1 MENKLE
7 ELRQKAQQVL
17 DACKNESVAE
27 GAADAVTALKGKL
40 TAVLGDIKKLSK
52 EERPTLAETAAQI
65 SKEIQRLMEKDLSA
79 LREDAL
85 TRIKASVDEKAL
97 QDAKVAFLGKKGR
110 LTAILRGM
118 KDLSAEERPVMG
130 ALANKV
136 REEIEA
142 VEAEKEAELKAERL
156 ARRIEEEKIDITL
169 PARHHQAGHI
179 HPLNKALR
187 VIMDTFVRMGYSVEE
202 GPEIEQDY
210 YNFYCL
216 NLPKDHPA
224 RDMQDSFYL
233 TQNMNF
239 LLRTHTSPVQARTM
253 QRHEP
258 NSPIRMIAPG
268 KVFRWDNDATH
279 SPVFHQVEGLVVDKG
294 IKFSDLKGT
303 LEIFLKE
310 LFGSDTKIRFRAS
323 YFPFTE
329 PSAEVDISFAS
340 RMHGETN
347 ADEWLEILGC
357 GMVHP
362 NVLKLNGYDPS
373 KVSGFAFGL
382 GIERIAMLL
391 YGIDDLRLF
400 YENDMRFLKQF

>member
-1 MENKLE
+1 MESLE
-7 ELRQKAQQVL
+7 TLRQKAQQAL
-17 DACKNESVAE
+17 DACKDRKAQDESGRTIGSALAE
-27 GAADAVTALKGKL
+27 
-40 TAVLGDIKKLSK
+40 VLGEIKKLGK
-52 EERPTLAETAAQI
+52 EERALAAETEAAVSRAI
-65 SKEIQRLMEKDLSA
+65 AGLMKEELA
-79 LREDAL
+79 GLREEAKKAL
-85 TRIKASVDEKAL
+85 EESTDEKTL
-97 QDAKVAFLGKKGR
+97 QEARVAYLGKKGR

-118 KDLSAEERPVMG
+118 KDLTAEDRPVMG
-130 ALANKV
+130 ALANTV

-142 VEAEKEAELKAERL
+142 VEAEKKAEFKAANL
-156 ARRIEEEKIDITL
+156 AKRIREERIDITL
-169 PARHHQAGHI
+169 PARRHQTGHI
-179 HPLNKALR
+179 HPLNKALHL
-187 VIMDTFVRMGYSVEE
+187 IMGTFMNMGYSVAE
-202 GPEIEQDY
+202 GPEIEEDY

-233 TQNMNF
+233 TENMNF
-239 LLRTHTSPVQARTM
+239 LLRTHTSPVQARTL
-253 QRHEP
+253 QSHEP
-258 NSPIRMIAPG
+258 NSPIRVIAPG

-310 LFGSDTKIRFRAS
+310 IFGSDTKIRFRSS

-347 ADEWLEILGC
+347 ADEWLEILGA

-362 NVLKLNGYDPS
+362 NVLTLNGYDPA
-373 KVSGFAFGL
+373 KVSGFAFGM
-382 GIERIAMLL
+382 GVERIAMLL

>member
-7 ELRQKAQQVL
+7 ELKQKAQQVL
-17 DACKNESVAE
+17 EACKDEKVGE
-27 GAADAVTALKGKL
+27 GAADAIAAVKGKL
-40 TAVLGDIKKLSK
+40 TEVLGDIKKLSK
-52 EERPTLAETAAQI
+52 EERPTLAETAEQI
-65 SKEIQRLMEKDLSA
+65 SKEIQRLMEKDLSQ
-79 LREDAL
+79 LRDDAL

-136 REEIEA
+136 RAEIEA

-169 PARHHQAGHI
+169 PARHHQKGHI

-187 VIMDTFVRMGYSVEE
+187 VIQDTFIRMGYSVEE

-233 TQNMNF
+233 TNTMDF

>member
-1 MENKLE
+1 MEIQMKQE
-7 ELRQKAQQVL
+7 L
-17 DACKNESVAE
+17 DA
-27 GAADAVTALKGKL
+27 L
-40 TAVLGDIKKLSK
+40 
-52 EERPTLAETAAQI
+52 Q
-65 SKEIQRLMEKDLSA
+65 
-79 LREDAL
+79 
-85 TRIKASVDEKAL
+85 EKAL
-97 QDAKVAFLGKKGR
+97 AGIRACADEKSLQDTKVSYLGKKGQ
-110 LTAILRGM
+110 LTLILRGM

-130 ALANKV
+130 ALANTV
-136 REEIEA
+136 REEIESA
-142 VEAEKEAELKAERL
+142 LEEKGEELKA
-156 ARRIEEEKIDITL
+156 ARIAKRIEEEKIDITL
-169 PARHHQAGHI
+169 PARQHRRGHI
-179 HPLNKALR
+179 HPLNKALH
-187 VIMDTFVRMGYSVEE
+187 VIMDTFMRMGYSVEE

-216 NLPKDHPA
+216 NLPADHPA

-233 TQNMNF
+233 TENMNF
-239 LLRTHTSPVQARTM
+239 LLRTHTSPVQARTL
-253 QRHEP
+253 QSREP
-258 NSPIRMIAPG
+258 NTPIRIIAPG

-279 SPVFHQVEGLVVDKG
+279 SPVFHQVEGLVVDRG
-294 IKFSDLKGT
+294 ITFSDLKGT
-303 LEIFLKE
+303 LEIFLKD

-362 NVLKLNGYDPS
+362 NVLTLNHYDPD
-373 KVSGFAFGL
+373 KVTGFAFGL

>member
-1 MENKLE
+1 MESQMKQE
-7 ELRQKAQQVL
+7 L
-17 DACKNESVAE
+17 DA
-27 GAADAVTALKGKL
+27 L
-40 TAVLGDIKKLSK
+40 
-52 EERPTLAETAAQI
+52 Q
-65 SKEIQRLMEKDLSA
+65 
-79 LREDAL
+79 
-85 TRIKASVDEKAL
+85 EKAL
-97 QDAKVAFLGKKGR
+97 AGIRACADEKSLQDTKVSYLGKKGQ
-110 LTAILRGM
+110 LTLILRGM

-130 ALANKV
+130 ALANTV

-142 VEAEKEAELKAERL
+142 ALEEKGEELKA
-156 ARRIEEEKIDITL
+156 ARIAKRIEEEKIDITL
-169 PARHHQAGHI
+169 PARQHRRGHI
-179 HPLNKALR
+179 HPLNKALH
-187 VIMDTFVRMGYSVEE
+187 VIMDTFMRMGYSVEE

-216 NLPKDHPA
+216 NLPADHPA

-233 TQNMNF
+233 TENMNF
-239 LLRTHTSPVQARTM
+239 LLRTHTSPVQARTL
-253 QRHEP
+253 QSREP
-258 NSPIRMIAPG
+258 NTPIRIIAPG

-279 SPVFHQVEGLVVDKG
+279 SPVFHQVEGLVVDRG
-294 IKFSDLKGT
+294 ITFSDLKGT
-303 LEIFLKE
+303 LEIFLKD

-362 NVLKLNGYDPS
+362 NVLTLNHYDPD
-373 KVSGFAFGL
+373 KVTGFAFGL